1 MAGIAYYVALAFATG
16 PVMLLALQPLNAWC
30 FAAIAG
36 VGLTLFQQMIPRPG
50 LATGLYMNTRRIGAI
65 VSGPV
70 IALGSLT
77 VLGQRGIFVAAAALT
92 AISLGIILIAGR
104 TATRTSPAA
113 TVSSST

>member
-1 MAGIAYYVALAFATG
+1 
-16 PVMLLALQPLNAWC
+16 
-30 FAAIAG
+30 
-36 VGLTLFQQMIPRPG
+36 MIPRPG